1 MLLNHFQLYFIEN
14 RIIQKLLWIIVTR
27 LRLQWIKE
35 KQLKEV
41 LYLVKQHHHSQV
53 LKFKF

>member
-41 LYLVKQHHHSQV
+41 LYLVKQHQHLQV